1 MFKWLFPERQSLRDF
16 RIESRDQAIRRL
28 EELLAIEAGQVF
40 VLRNQLHETC
50 RRKGIRD
57 EENNR
62 LRGEVDELKSMID
75 ADDYAINQY
84 IEANNELKA
93 KVECLTNSL
102 EALRHWMKEKD
113 ETIVRQGQHIRDLEQ
128 LLEWKN
134 ARLERFID

>member
-1 MFKWLFPERQSLRDF
+1 
-16 RIESRDQAIRRL
+16 
-28 EELLAIEAGQVF
+28 
-40 VLRNQLHETC
+40 
-50 RRKGIRD
+50 
-57 EENNR
+57 
-62 LRGEVDELKSMID
+62 
-75 ADDYAINQY
+75 
-84 IEANNELKA
+84 LKA

>member
-1 MFKWLFPERQSLRDF
+1 LK
-16 RIESRDQAIRRL
+16 
-28 EELLAIEAGQVF
+28 
-40 VLRNQLHETC
+40 NQLDETC